1 MLPKKSK
8 EDRIFYNGGFTVK
21 TESDLSEKV
30 VKNSVNTYSTLQ
42 NQPTNLESNPVELYG
57 NYFTYDVEN
66 KNDWEAVNNN
76 TNTSNNQTI
85 ALSEISTLASSLPS
99 SYTIYADRYYQRT
112 SGVTNP
118 GSACG
123 PTTGAMF
130 AEYLKSKKGYKIDGL
145 AQHSNS
151 IPRFINTMSMRMD
164 TGYLGTSP
172 YNFATGFNSYVEK
185 NYPWNVNA
193 WTITRAAAYGKFDE
207 YKKEIAGYGFPV
219 ALYFE
224 KQFSD
229 TSAAYDYHY
238 VLGVAYKYNSDGAYF
253 GVKDPDGT
261 AGGSGTKYFK
271 WTNNNNYMTMIR
283 ANYNL

>member
-1 MLPKKSK
+1 MVSNFSLNEELIPDVKTNKLNKYDAVYDFNNNHVGYAFSISSGNKDYYVVASKNLELEPILSFGEGEFVTKKSK

-99 SYTIYADRYYQRT
+99 SYTIYADHYYQRT

-130 AEYLKSKKGYKIDGL
+130 AEYLKSKRAIKSMASL
-145 AQHSNS
+145 S
-151 IPRFINTMSMRMD
+151 IRTQSLD
-164 TGYLGTSP
+164 S
-172 YNFATGFNSYVEK
+172 S
-185 NYPWNVNA
+185 
-193 WTITRAAAYGKFDE
+193 
-207 YKKEIAGYGFPV
+207 
-219 ALYFE
+219 
-224 KQFSD
+224 
-229 TSAAYDYHY
+229 
-238 VLGVAYKYNSDGAYF
+238 
-253 GVKDPDGT
+253 
-261 AGGSGTKYFK
+261 
-271 WTNNNNYMTMIR
+271 IR
-283 ANYNL
+283 CQ